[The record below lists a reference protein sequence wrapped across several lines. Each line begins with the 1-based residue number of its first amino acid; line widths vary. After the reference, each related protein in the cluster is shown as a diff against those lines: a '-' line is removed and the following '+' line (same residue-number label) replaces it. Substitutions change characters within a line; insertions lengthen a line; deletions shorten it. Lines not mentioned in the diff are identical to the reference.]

1 MHKDIVYGY
10 PSGTEE
16 LGETSICTNQGMYI
30 KNRFITVQGH
40 PEFTHDIV
48 EEILKS
54 RLANGAITN
63 EIFEDGMRRLP
74 DHDDGVIVAQAVF
87 RFLLED

>member
-16 LGETSICTNQGMYI
+16 LGETAMCLNQGMYI
-30 KNRFITVQGH
+30 KGRLITVQGH

-48 EEILKS
+48 EEIVNYRHAVGIFSDEL
-54 RLANGAITN
+54 
-63 EIFEDGMRRLP
+63 FEDAVKRLP
-74 DHDDGVIVAQAVF
+74 DHDDGVIVAQAFF